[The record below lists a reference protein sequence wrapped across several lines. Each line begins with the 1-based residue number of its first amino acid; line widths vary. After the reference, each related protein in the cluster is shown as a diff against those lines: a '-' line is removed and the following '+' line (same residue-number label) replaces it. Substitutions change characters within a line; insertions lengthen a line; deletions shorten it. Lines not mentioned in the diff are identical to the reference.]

1 MVTGKDDPNSEWGA
15 NLDRYETYDFT
26 GHRVSK
32 GKYIPEEK
40 FWKDFKHKE
49 NTNLKFF

>member
-1 MVTGKDDPNSEWGA
+1 MNIVVLLIK
-15 NLDRYETYDFT
+15 NLVRYETYDFT